1 MKFIY
6 TTLAVL
12 LLGASNL
19 MASTPLVSSDWL
31 YEKINSGDTID
42 NTLIIDLRNSIG
54 NGNYEV
60 YTEGHIPTSIH
71 SDYSKDG
78 WRVAR
83 DGIVGLVPTGDQF
96 QTLVQ
101 NLGVN
106 NNTHVVVVPAGVSSS
121 DFGSSARVYWT
132 FKVFGHENVSILDG
146 GFAGWVSTYPG
157 NVETGSFEK
166 REIGNFKAE
175 YNPKLYISTEEVA
188 ELIRSKSDTNL
199 LDGRNEEQFYA
210 KAKHGKALAA
220 GRLPG
225 SILIS
230 QANSYLDDQ
239 NALKPIAEL
248 KKIYSS
254 LGEKDTVSYCNTGH
268 WAATN
273 WFVVSEVLG
282 KKNTRLYDGSMVEWS
297 NNTSLP
303 LETSGPSN
311 LDKLKSYL

>member
-1 MKFIY
+1 
-6 TTLAVL
+6 
-12 LLGASNL
+12 
-19 MASTPLVSSDWL
+19 MAAAPLVSSDWL

-146 GFAGWVSTYPG
+146 GFAGWVSSYPG
-157 NVETGSFEK
+157 NVEAGSFEK

-175 YNPKLYISTEEVA
+175 YNPELYISTEEVA
-188 ELIRSKSDTNL
+188 ELIRSKSDTIL

>member
-6 TTLAVL
+6 TMLAVL

-19 MASTPLVSSDWL
+19 LAATPLVSSDWL

-42 NTLIIDLRNSIG
+42 NILIIDLRNSIG

-146 GFAGWVSTYPG
+146 GFAGWVSSYPG

-166 REIGNFKAE
+166 REIGNFKSE
-175 YNPKLYISTEEVA
+175 YNPELYISTEEVA
-188 ELIRSKSDTNL
+188 ELIRSKSDTIL

-225 SILIS
+225 AILIS

-248 KKIYSS
+248 KKIYSI
-254 LGEKDTVSYCNTGH
+254 LGEEDTVSYCNTGH